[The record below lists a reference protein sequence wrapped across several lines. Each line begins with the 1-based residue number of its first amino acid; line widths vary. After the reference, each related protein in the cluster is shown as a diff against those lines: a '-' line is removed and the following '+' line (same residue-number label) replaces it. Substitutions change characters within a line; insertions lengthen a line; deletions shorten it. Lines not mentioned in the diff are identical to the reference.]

1 MEPIVNSLLN
11 GLPVLLVQLAAALA
25 VFVAALAIYMWTTPH
40 DEMALIRAGNRA
52 AAISL
57 GGAAVGLAMPMAAS
71 LHASVN
77 LIDIII
83 WGVAIL
89 IVQVAAFRA
98 TDLFLR
104 ELPKRIER
112 DEIGPALFLASIKLA
127 VGLFAAA
134 AFAG

>member
-1 MEPIVNSLLN
+1 MEAILNSLMN
-11 GLPVLLVQLAAALA
+11 GLPVLLLQLAAALV
-25 VFVAALAIYMWTTPH
+25 VFVAALAIYMWLTPH
-40 DEMALIRAGNRA
+40 DEMALIRDGNRA

-77 LIDIII
+77 LIDILV

-89 IVQVAAFRA
+89 VVQVIAFRA
-98 TDLFLR
+98 TDLFLK

-112 DEIGPALFLASIKLA
+112 DEIGPAIFLAAIKLA